1 MIDLQH
7 ITKTFHRGTVNE
19 LTALKNVNLKI
30 DSSAFVVI
38 VGSNGSGK
46 SSLLNAIAGNL
57 QVTEGKISVDNNEIT
72 HLKEHQRSKWI
83 ARIFQNPLMG
93 TAPELTILENFR
105 LASIRTQPKKF
116 TIGTGEKFKK
126 KIQEKISL
134 LDLGLENKV
143 GQLMGTLSGGQRQAL
158 TLLMAVMDETKILLM
173 DEPAAALDPKT
184 SGLLMTLADKIIR
197 EFHLTA
203 LLVTHQLKDALAYGD
218 RLILMQEGM
227 ITKDLNQS
235 EKSAL
240 QLNEIFN
247 WF

>member
-1 MIDLQH
+1 MIELQH
-7 ITKTFHRGTVNE
+7 IRKIFHRGTANE
-19 LTALKNVNLKI
+19 VSALQDVNLKV
-30 DSSAFVVI
+30 DSSSFVVI

-46 SSLLNAIAGNL
+46 SSLLNAIAGSL
-57 QVTEGKISVDNNEIT
+57 QVNEGKISVDNNNIT

-93 TAPELTILENFR
+93 TAPELSILENFR
-105 LASIRTQPKKF
+105 LASIRTQSKKF

-126 KIQEKISL
+126 KIQDRISL
-134 LDLGLENKV
+134 LNLGLENKV
-143 GQLMGTLSGGQRQAL
+143 GQPMGTLSGGQRQAL

-184 SGLLMTLADKIIR
+184 SELLMKLAEKIIR

-203 LLVTHQLKDALAYGD
+203 FLVTHQLKDALTYGD
-218 RLILMQEGM
+218 RLILMQEGK

-235 EKSAL
+235 EKSSL
-240 QLNEIFN
+240 QLNDLFN